1 MQITEFV
8 DILTSFAWSATVADD
23 DLGATS
29 TTENNNELSCVIF
42 KESTS
47 LFRVKKKKKEKT
59 NHWIFELGS
68 EMSVA
73 HPKKLCQVPLPQL
86 KYLLKTLI
94 DHL

>member
-1 MQITEFV
+1 MKDQMNANYKVF

-47 LFRVKKKKKEKT
+47 LFRVKKKEKNKKQIT
-59 NHWIFELGS
+59 GS
-68 EMSVA
+68 LSLVL
-73 HPKKLCQVPLPQL
+73 KCQ
-86 KYLLKTLI
+86 
-94 DHL
+94 